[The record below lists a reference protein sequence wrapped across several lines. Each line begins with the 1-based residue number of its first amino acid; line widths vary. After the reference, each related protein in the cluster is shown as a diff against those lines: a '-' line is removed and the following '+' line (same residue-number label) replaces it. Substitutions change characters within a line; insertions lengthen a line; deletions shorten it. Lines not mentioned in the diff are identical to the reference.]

1 MDLEDE
7 LKMDKR
13 KVIAAYRR
21 GFISIQEC
29 AQIIGVD
36 SGQMTRLVD
45 DPLLMN
51 DGTALHEKHSVNS

>member
-1 MDLEDE
+1 
-7 LKMDKR
+7 MDKR

-36 SGQMTRLVD
+36 STQMTRLID
-45 DPLLMN
+45 EPQFM
-51 DGTALHEKHSVNS
+51 TEAALRGKQSVTS

>member
-1 MDLEDE
+1 
-7 LKMDKR
+7 MDKR

-36 SGQMTRLVD
+36 SGQMTRLMN
-45 DPLLMN
+45 DPLLMR
-51 DGTALHEKHSVNS
+51 DGMVILEKKSVNS

>member
-1 MDLEDE
+1 
-7 LKMDKR
+7 MDKR

-36 SGQMTRLVD
+36 SGQMTRLMN
-45 DPLLMN
+45 DPLLTR
-51 DGTALHEKHSVNS
+51 DGTVLLEKKSVNS